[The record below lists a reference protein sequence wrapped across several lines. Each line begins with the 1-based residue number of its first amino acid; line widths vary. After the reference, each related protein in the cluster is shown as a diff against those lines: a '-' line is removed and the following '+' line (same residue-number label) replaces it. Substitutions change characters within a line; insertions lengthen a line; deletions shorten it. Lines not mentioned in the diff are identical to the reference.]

1 MKKTLLAAA
10 VFAIAG
16 FSTAAIAAT
25 ATSSFQVKLTIQ
37 SSCAVTAGAG
47 SDIDFSTQPSTA
59 TNLAGT
65 SNISVTCSNTTPYNV
80 GLLPTAAGG
89 TANGTG
95 NLISGT
101 TADQVPYKLWTDLAH
116 SNAWGNTVGSNT
128 LAGIGNGSAQTIP
141 VYATIASAN
150 FAPGAYADT
159 VTVTVTY

>member
-37 SSCAVTAGAG
+37 SACAVTAGAG
-47 SDIDFSTQPSTA
+47 SLIDFSTQPSTA

-65 SNISVTCSNTTPYNV
+65 SNISVTCSNSTPYNV
-80 GLLPTAAGG
+80 GLLPTSTGG

-95 NLISGT
+95 NLVSGT
-101 TADQVPYKLWTDLAH
+101 TPDLVPYRLWTNSAH
-116 SNAWGNTVGSNT
+116 STAWGNTVGTNT
-128 LAGIGNGSAQTIP
+128 LAGAGTGTAQTIP

-150 FAPGAYADT
+150 FTPGAYVDT